1 MIEFFMYLI
10 MIIRIK
16 RMVKIIFSVKG
27 SDVFWL
33 VNGNVRVVLFRLMM
47 MLLEIVVLNLE
58 IICYK

>member
-1 MIEFFMYLI
+1 MYLI

-16 RMVKIIFSVKG
+16 RMVKIIFSVNG

>member
-16 RMVKIIFSVKG
+16 RMVKIIFSVNG

>member
-1 MIEFFMYLI
+1 
-10 MIIRIK
+10 
-16 RMVKIIFSVKG
+16 MVKIIFSVNG

-33 VNGNVRVVLFRLMM
+33 VNGNVRVVLFRLMK